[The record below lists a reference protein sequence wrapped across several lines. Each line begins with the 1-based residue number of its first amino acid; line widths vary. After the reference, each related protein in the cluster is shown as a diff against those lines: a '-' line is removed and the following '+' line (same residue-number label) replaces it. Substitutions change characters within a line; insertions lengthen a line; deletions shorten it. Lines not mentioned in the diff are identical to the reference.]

1 MTIDELN
8 RIPGLSAEVA
18 QLNADL
24 DAIPRP
30 VSGPAW
36 AAAVNAAWDE
46 LRAVLQDRRDRS
58 ARQLDRLRAFIDG
71 IQDTDTRDVFRLR
84 FTDGRTWPEIGAA
97 LQGRRG
103 LDTTETG
110 LRRLVSEYMEKVND
124 HE

>member
-8 RIPGLSAEVA
+8 SIPGLSAEVA
-18 QLNADL
+18 QLDADL
-24 DAIPRP
+24 AAIPCP
-30 VSGPAW
+30 ISGPAW
-36 AAAVNAAWDE
+36 AAAANAAWDE
-46 LRAVLQDRRDRS
+46 LRGVWQNRRDRS
-58 ARQLDRLRAFIDG
+58 ARQLDQLRAFIEG

-84 FTDGRTWPEIGAA
+84 FIDGRTWPEIGAA

-110 LRRLVSEYMEKVND
+110 LQRLVSEYMKKVNE

>member
-8 RIPGLSAEVA
+8 KIHSLSSEVA
-18 QLNADL
+18 RLDADL
-24 DAIPRP
+24 AAIPRP

-46 LRAVLQDRRDRS
+46 LRAVWQDRRDHS
-58 ARQLDRLRAFIDG
+58 ARQLDQLRAFIDG

-84 FTDGRTWPEIGAA
+84 FIDGRTWTEIGAA
-97 LQGRRG
+97 LPGRRG
-103 LDTTETG
+103 LDTTEKG
-110 LRRLVSEYMEKVND
+110 LQRLVSEYMKKVND